1 MKLLSCIIC
10 DGEIDIINNDLSINK
25 KVKCKSCGFS
35 NFESQ
40 VKTPEVLVIRK
51 RNND

>member
-10 DGEIDIINNDLSINK
+10 DGEVDIINNDYNVNK
-25 KVKCKSCGFS
+25 KVKCRSCGFS

-40 VKTPEVLVIRK
+40 QKAPEVLIIRK
-51 RNND
+51 RNTE